1 MSGSPRIYSVRA
13 YDMKGQ
19 PVYDREVD
27 WESVPQEALDALT
40 NLDGIHVGSF
50 VVLIHGAIYPTTAA
64 PTNSAKAQQ
73 GAALVEGS
81 DSKTSNGGAGD

>member
-1 MSGSPRIYSVRA
+1 
-13 YDMKGQ
+13 MKGK

-27 WESVPQEALDALT
+27 WESVPQEVLDALT

-64 PTNSAKAQQ
+64 ANSPEGREA
-73 GAALVEGS
+73 GSTVEGS
-81 DSKTSNGGAGD
+81 DSSNTGGAEADCQQVDAGT